1 MKAPKVLKVWI
12 VSVLMAAVSASA
24 AGCHKAEDKPVDTT
38 LPVASDASAA
48 AASDAVA
55 ADSSGASS
63 GADASAAASAAAAD
77 AAAAAAAVP
86 DAKPFAQTNTAQ
98 TNDAR
103 FCATGDPSDERT
115 IAACDRKD
123 RAAEAA
129 QGQAQADEPMSEAR
143 RCLQQ
148 QDYDCAEANLKTVL
162 RLQPGNAE
170 AASALAEIHR
180 KRQAALQSDWNAH

>member
-1 MKAPKVLKVWI
+1 MGW
-12 VSVLMAAVSASA
+12 SAW
-24 AGCHKAEDKPVDTT
+24 GGPW
-38 LPVASDASAA
+38 
-48 AASDAVA
+48 
-55 ADSSGASS
+55 
-63 GADASAAASAAAAD
+63 AASATRSFRSHAAIVRSSLGSPVAQNR
-77 AAAAAAAVP
+77 ASFVWAVFVWAKGFASGTAAAAAVP